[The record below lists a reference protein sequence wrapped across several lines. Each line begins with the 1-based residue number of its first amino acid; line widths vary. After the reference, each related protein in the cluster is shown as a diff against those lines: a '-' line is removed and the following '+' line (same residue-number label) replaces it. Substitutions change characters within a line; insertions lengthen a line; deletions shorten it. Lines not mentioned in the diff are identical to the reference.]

1 MNKTLYKCRRIS
13 VDCCLN
19 SYANLSD
26 ENSNFLGFDFNIE
39 VSKFDEMID
48 FVKKTL
54 KEFEV
59 PILNISFSD
68 TFMATKDQIWNKK
81 RILNEIKEQ
90 AVYMVEDMNDSFEY

>member
-1 MNKTLYKCRRIS
+1 MNKKLYNCKTIS
-13 VDCCLN
+13 IDCCLN

-26 ENSNFLGFDFNIE
+26 ENPDFLGFDFNIE

-54 KEFEV
+54 KEFEI

-68 TFMATKDQIWNKK
+68 NFMATKDQIWSKK
-81 RILNEIKEQ
+81 KILNEIREQ
-90 AVYMVEDMNDSFEY
+90 AIYMSNSFGNSL